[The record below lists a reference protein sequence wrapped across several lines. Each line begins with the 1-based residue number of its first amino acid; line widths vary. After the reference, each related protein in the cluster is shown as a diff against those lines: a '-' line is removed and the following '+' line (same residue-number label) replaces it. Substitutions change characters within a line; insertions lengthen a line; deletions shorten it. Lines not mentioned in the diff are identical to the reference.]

1 MTRTRNLRM
10 IAATLAVAG
19 VFAVPAIANAET
31 DRPTKEPTTDV
42 RKTDVRV
49 TDRDHDVEALHMK
62 CAQLEPGVAAV
73 ECAWR
78 PATHP
83 RAVGYQLWRI
93 IDRGHRELV
102 WRGGLDATSNV
113 SRVPA
118 DASVARYAVLAVNEN
133 GRIVGRSRVQ
143 TVTLRLPDIDN
154 RPVDPKPVDIR
165 PIDVKVVDATDV
177 KPATIRFNT
186 GSRIALLH

>member
-93 IDRGHRELV
+93 IDRGHRELPI
-102 WRGGLDATSNV
+102 R
-113 SRVPA
+113 A
-118 DASVARYAVLAVNEN
+118 DYVGKNLPTARTE
-133 GRIVGRSRVQ
+133 
-143 TVTLRLPDIDN
+143 
-154 RPVDPKPVDIR
+154 
-165 PIDVKVVDATDV
+165 VVDVTMSGV
-177 KPATIRFNT
+177 
-186 GSRIALLH
+186 RIGEMQK